1 MNRSEIMEP
10 GMAALQ
16 DTLDAM
22 AKDTPP
28 VPESFRSAWRK
39 AIRQEA
45 AQQKEREKATLE
57 TAQPEA
63 PRPEKGTLGN
73 AGTRATRRNRNFS
86 RQRGMSIAAA
96 FVFLL
101 GGTLI
106 GWDTVSLVRQET
118 EVPMVLNSKEDAGG
132 AVMEFSANEAVGR
145 TMKAETNGAMEAA
158 MGAETDETTEVAM
171 EADEA
176 MEEANE
182 AMVMATR
189 AEPDQTMKPVMDAE
203 ADAAM
208 GMVME
213 TEVDETMGAAMETEA
228 DETMGLAT
236 ADITDESMDSAPKED
251 IAVSA
256 ARPKRTVGF
265 ILVGLAIPLA
275 IGAQIFR
282 NRERHQE

>member
-101 GGTLI
+101 GGALI
-106 GWDTVSLVRQET
+106 GWDTLSLVRQET
-118 EVPMVLNSKEDAGG
+118 EVPMVLNSKEDAGD
-132 AVMEFSANEAVGR
+132 AVMEFSANDAVGR
-145 TMKAETNGAMEAA
+145 TMKAEPNGPMEAA
-158 MGAETDETTEVAM
+158 MGAETN
-171 EADEA
+171 EA
-176 MEEANE
+176 MEEAMEAEE
-182 AMVMATR
+182 AMVMAKR

-213 TEVDETMGAAMETEA
+213 TEVDETMGAAMEAEA

-236 ADITDESMDSAPKED
+236 EDITDESMDSAPKED

-275 IGAQIFR
+275 IGALIFR

>member
-45 AQQKEREKATLE
+45 AEQKEREKAKLE

-63 PRPEKGTLGN
+63 SQSEKSILDSTDPRT
-73 AGTRATRRNRNFS
+73 THRNRNFS
-86 RQRGMSIAAA
+86 WQRGMRIAAA

-101 GGTLI
+101 GGALI
-106 GWDTVSLVRQET
+106 GWDSVSLVRQET
-118 EVPMVLNSKEDAGG
+118 EAPALLETMEDAGD
-132 AVMEFSANEAVGR
+132 AVMEFSANDAVGM
-145 TMKAETNGAMEAA
+145 TMKAETNETLDAA
-158 MGAETDETTEVAM
+158 MGTEASETMEEAM

-203 ADAAM
+203 ANAAM

-213 TEVDETMGAAMETEA
+213 AEVDETMETAMEAEA
-228 DETMGLAT
+228 DETMGLT
-236 ADITDESMDSAPKED
+236 TENITEESMDSAPEED
-251 IAVSA
+251 PALPA
-256 ARPKRTVGF
+256 ARPARTVGF
-265 ILVGLAIPLA
+265 ILVGLAVPLA
-275 IGAQIFR
+275 ISALIFR
-282 NRERHQE
+282 KREHH